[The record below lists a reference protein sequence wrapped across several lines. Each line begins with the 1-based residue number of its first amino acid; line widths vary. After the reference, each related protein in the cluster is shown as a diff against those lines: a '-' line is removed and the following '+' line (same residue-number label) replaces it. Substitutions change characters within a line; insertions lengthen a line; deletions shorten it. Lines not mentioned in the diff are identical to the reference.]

1 MVLDYL
7 DIVKRDSKR
16 KRIHARITTD
26 HPASSYG
33 LPVVILED
41 GNCLDYQSWV
51 FLGYRVFSIG
61 KRERPLMQKWL
72 ENLYTML
79 GQSSGGEK

>member
-33 LPVVILED
+33 QTGSYSRGWKLSGLSIVGFFGVS
-41 GNCLDYQSWV
+41 GV
-51 FLGYRVFSIG
+51 FD
-61 KRERPLMQKWL
+61 W
-72 ENLYTML
+72 
-79 GQSSGGEK
+79 